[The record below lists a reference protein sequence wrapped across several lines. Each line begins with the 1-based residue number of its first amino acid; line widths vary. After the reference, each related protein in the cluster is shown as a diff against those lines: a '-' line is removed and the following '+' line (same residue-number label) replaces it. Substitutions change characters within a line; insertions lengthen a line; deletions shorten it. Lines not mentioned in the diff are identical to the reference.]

1 MTNKL
6 KKVGAVAAVLL
17 AGAATPLLAS
27 TDPSDIVTSASG
39 QYDAAVA
46 IFIGAAVI
54 GAAIMFIRKGLRG
67 RM

>member
-1 MTNKL
+1 MKKL
-6 KKVGAVAAVLL
+6 LY
-17 AGAATPLLAS
+17 AGAALVVASPVFAS
-27 TDPSDIVTSASG
+27 TDPTDIIDSASG
-39 QYDAAVA
+39 KYELAVA